1 MSMTM
6 KDVTAAQQA
15 AAKQDASNRAA
26 TKQAASKIS
35 QIVGGSFILPGE
47 NAQQFHQAYA
57 AALVELGAQT
67 QLQIYLAEQIF
78 HSMWWIRRY
87 ELQKRASL
95 ISEMVKILRSLGLA
109 EIAGLDLTELLEA
122 GRWDDPAVL
131 NEIKSKGFTAQSLLQ
146 RAGVRQQEEL
156 LRLDQSIALKA
167 HTLAQLQKSY
177 EALVNRS
184 VMQERLKLQND
195 LLKRDLLAI
204 DTPIVKDLKAG
215 AQQLAHEDNTWE
227 PDDDER

>member
-1 MSMTM
+1 MSMTI
-6 KDVTAAQQA
+6 KDITAAQQA
-15 AAKQDASNRAA
+15 AAKKDASNRAA

-35 QIVGGSFILPGE
+35 QIVGGKFILPGE
-47 NAQQFHQAYA
+47 NAQQFHKAYA
-57 AALVELGAQT
+57 QALVELGAQT

-95 ISEMVKILRSLGLA
+95 ISEMVKILRSPGLA

-122 GRWDDPAVL
+122 GRWDEPAVL
-131 NEIKSKGFTAQSLLQ
+131 NEIKSKGFTVQSLLQ

-156 LRLDQSIALKA
+156 MRLDQSIALKT

-184 VMQERLKLQND
+184 VMKERLKLQND

-204 DTPIVKDLKAG
+204 DTPIVKDLKTE
-215 AQQLAHEDNTWE
+215 AQQLAHEQNTWE

>member
-1 MSMTM
+1 MSMTI
-6 KDVTAAQQA
+6 KDITAAQQA
-15 AAKQDASNRAA
+15 AAKKDASNRAA

-35 QIVGGSFILPGE
+35 QIVGGKFILPGE

-87 ELQKRASL
+87 ELQKRANL
-95 ISEMVKILRSLGLA
+95 ISEMVKILRSPGLA

-122 GRWDDPAVL
+122 GRWDDPAVI
-131 NEIKSKGFTAQSLLQ
+131 NEINSKGFTVQSLLQ

-156 LRLDQSIALKA
+156 MRLDQSIALKA

-184 VMQERLKLQND
+184 VMKERLKLQND

-204 DTPIVKDLKAG
+204 DTPIVKDLKTE
-215 AQQLAHEDNTWE
+215 AQQLAHEQNTWE

>member
-35 QIVGGSFILPGE
+35 QIVGGNFILPGE

-87 ELQKRASL
+87 ELQKRESL
-95 ISEMVKILRSLGLA
+95 ISEMVKILRSPGLA

-122 GRWDDPAVL
+122 GIWDDPAVL

-167 HTLAQLQKSY
+167 HTLAQLQKSF

-204 DTPIVKDLKAG
+204 DTPIVKDLKTE
-215 AQQLAHEDNTWE
+215 AQQLAHEDNTCE
-227 PDDDER
+227 PDYDER

>member
-1 MSMTM
+1 MSMTI
-6 KDVTAAQQA
+6 KDITAAQQA
-15 AAKQDASNRAA
+15 AAKKDASNRAA

-35 QIVGGSFILPGE
+35 QIVGGKFILPGE

-57 AALVELGAQT
+57 TALVELGAQT

-87 ELQKRASL
+87 ELQKRANL
-95 ISEMVKILRSLGLA
+95 ISEMVKILRSPGLA

-122 GRWDDPAVL
+122 GRWDEPAVL
-131 NEIKSKGFTAQSLLQ
+131 NEIKSKGFTVQSLLQ

-156 LRLDQSIALKA
+156 MRLDQSITLKA

-184 VMQERLKLQND
+184 VMKERLKLQND

-204 DTPIVKDLKAG
+204 DTPIVKDLKTE
-215 AQQLAHEDNTWE
+215 AQQLAHEQNTWE
-227 PDDDER
+227 PADDER

>member
-15 AAKQDASNRAA
+15 AVKQDASNRAA

-35 QIVGGSFILPGE
+35 QIVGGNFILPGE
-47 NAQQFHQAYA
+47 NAQQFHQGYA

-95 ISEMVKILRSLGLA
+95 ISEMVKILRSPGLS
-109 EIAGLDLTELLEA
+109 ELPGLDLTELLEA
-122 GRWDDPAVL
+122 GRWDDPAVR

-156 LRLDQSIALKA
+156 MRLDQSIALKA

-204 DTPIVKDLKAG
+204 DTPVVKDVKAR
-215 AQQLAHEDNTWE
+215 AQHLTQETHQGEAEY
-227 PDDDER
+227 DER

>member
-1 MSMTM
+1 MSTNI
-6 KDVTAAQQA
+6 KGNT
-15 AAKQDASNRAA
+15 A
-26 TKQAASKIS
+26 TKATSFTGAKGATQQTSSKIS
-35 QIVGGSFILPGE
+35 QIVGGNFILPGE
-47 NAQQFHQAYA
+47 NVQEFQQAYEQVI
-57 AALVELGAQT
+57 LELGAQT

-95 ISEMVKILRSLGLA
+95 ISEMVKILRSPGLA

-204 DTPIVKDLKAG
+204 DTPIVKDLKTET
-215 AQQLAHEDNTWE
+215 QQLAHEDNTWE
-227 PDDDER
+227 PEYDER

>member
-15 AAKQDASNRAA
+15 AVKQDASNRAA

-35 QIVGGSFILPGE
+35 QIVGGNFILPGE

-95 ISEMVKILRSLGLA
+95 ISEMVKILRSPGLS
-109 EIAGLDLTELLEA
+109 ELPGLDLTELLEA
-122 GRWDDPAVL
+122 GRWDDPAVR

-156 LRLDQSIALKA
+156 MRLDQSIALKA

-204 DTPIVKDLKAG
+204 DTPVVKDLKAR
-215 AQQLAHEDNTWE
+215 AQHLTQETHQGEAEY
-227 PDDDER
+227 DER